1 MERVTEAAVRRQRT
15 IQTTLLFII
24 LATLPCYCVGF
35 VLLGV
40 APRGGQRTPV
50 VTATTAGMPLTPTL
64 AFSLVPSITP
74 FPTLGDASL
83 SPLRP
88 TPTQIRLFPT
98 YTLTFTPIIPTRTP
112 IPLPP
117 TQTPIVIIPPTSTT
131 IIIPTTAVPPTAVP
145 PTTEVPS
152 TATHTATSVPPSV
165 IPPTTEVPPTAIPPT
180 TAAPPTAVATTA
192 SLPTADPT
200 KAGPATTEAPT
211 QAATQKK

>member
-50 VTATTAGMPLTPTL
+50 VTATTAGTPLTPTL

-131 IIIPTTAVPPTAVP
+131 IVIPTTAVPPTAIPPTTSVP
-145 PTTEVPS
+145 PTPTATH
-152 TATHTATSVPPSV
+152 TATHTATSVPP
-165 IPPTTEVPPTAIPPT
+165 TTEVPPTAI
-180 TAAPPTAVATTA
+180 PPTAVATTA

-200 KAGPATTEAPT
+200 KAGPATTGAAT